1 MELNAN
7 EETTCKQRNHSF
19 SSDKYTFQVEQ
30 YTKRY
35 KQQKRNFLKKFLAN
49 KFFKTHNFNRF

>member
-35 KQQKRNFLKKFLAN
+35 KQQKRNFLAN
-49 KFFKTHNFNRF
+49 KFFKTHNFNLF

>member
-19 SSDKYTFQVEQ
+19 SSDKYTFQAEQ

-49 KFFKTHNFNRF
+49 KFFKTHNLF